1 MSAAP
6 LILNYVS
13 AAEEQAWNQASLA
26 DTVTGPELR
35 FWGYRAPGVV
45 LGCSQRGWLEREP
58 AVREVELALRAAG
71 GGAVPVGPWMLSASI
86 ALPSTHPFA
95 LLAPS
100 TSYRWLGEVY
110 AKVLQGV
117 GIAAHALSAEQARE
131 AQLSAA
137 GSALSWACYGG
148 LSPWEVVVGR
158 RKIVGLAQIRRRTG
172 VLFVAGLLFGPPDWA
187 LLCRVLGRPAE
198 EAAQLA
204 ARTTCCLDEA
214 GVELSPVAVLSE
226 LQRTLLEAL
235 ELPLERCQHLLPA
248 LEA

>member
-35 FWGYRAPGVV
+35 FWAYREPGVV
-45 LGCSQRGWLEREP
+45 LGCSQRGWLDGEP
-58 AVREVELALRAAG
+58 DGREVELAVRAAG
-71 GGAVPVGPWMLSASI
+71 GGAVPVGSWMLSTSI
-86 ALPSTHPFA
+86 ALPTTHPFA

-100 TSYRWLGEVY
+100 TSYRWLGEAY
-110 AKVLQGV
+110 AKVLQGA
-117 GIAAHALSAEQARE
+117 GIAAQAIDAEQVRVL
-131 AQLSAA
+131 QHSAPE
-137 GSALSWACYGG
+137 LSWACYGG

-158 RKIVGLAQIRRRTG
+158 RKVVGLAQVRRRTG

-204 ARTTCCLDEA
+204 ARTTCCMDEA
-214 GVELSPVAVLSE
+214 GAELSPVAVLSE
-226 LQRTLLEAL
+226 LQSSLLEAV
-235 ELPLERCQHLLPA
+235 ELPLERCQHWLPA